1 MEYSEATDSYEA
13 EFLENILDTA
23 YKYGVPY
30 IIDRE
35 KYEAVM
41 KEFKKEVRIKD
52 ANVVVFHADYNKDA
66 EEGRGIYSYA
76 FFAWPKNS
84 PDGSEDFY
92 DCSQFWDYDYDYKHK
107 EKFEEFVHAILESV
121 VGVDLP
127 TAMDLCDEKVKEL
140 RRTFKELDELDDIIF
155 SEKRTKR

>member
-1 MEYSEATDSYEA
+1 MIYEPGTGSYEA

-41 KEFKKEVRIKD
+41 KEFEKEVRIKD
-52 ANVVVFHADYNKDA
+52 ANVVVFHADYNKD
-66 EEGRGIYSYA
+66 EEEDRGIYSYA

-92 DCSQFWDYDYDYKHK
+92 DCSQFWDYDYNYKHK
-107 EKFEEFVHAILESV
+107 EKFEEFAHAILSSV
-121 VGVDLP
+121 VGVDKPHLL
-127 TAMDLCDEKVKEL
+127 ALIEEKNAERSKIACEIEVLKQL
-140 RRTFKELDELDDIIF
+140 L
-155 SEKRTKR
+155 

>member
-1 MEYSEATDSYEA
+1 MTYDPGTGNYEA

-41 KEFKKEVRIKD
+41 KEFEKEARIKD
-52 ANVVVFHADYNKDA
+52 ADVVVFHADYNKD
-66 EEGRGIYSYA
+66 EEEDRGIYSYA

-84 PDGSEDFY
+84 PEGSEDFY
-92 DCSQFWDYDYDYKHK
+92 DCSQFWDYDCDYKHK

-121 VGVDLP
+121 VGVDVP
-127 TAMDLCDEKVKEL
+127 TTMNLRDKKAKEL
-140 RRTFKELDELDDIIF
+140 RRAFKELDELDNIIF
-155 SEKRTKR
+155 SAK

>member
-1 MEYSEATDSYEA
+1 MTYNPGTGSYQA
-13 EFLENILDTA
+13 DFLEYILDTT

-41 KEFKKEVRIKD
+41 KEFEKEVRIKD
-52 ANVVVFHADYNKDA
+52 ANVVVFHADYNKD
-66 EEGRGIYSYA
+66 EEEDRGIYSYT

-84 PDGSEDFY
+84 PEGSEDFY
-92 DCSQFWDYDYDYKHK
+92 DCSQFWDYDYNYEHK

-121 VGVDLP
+121 VGVDKPRLL
-127 TAMDLCDEKVKEL
+127 ALIEEKNLERSKIDCEIEVLKQL
-140 RRTFKELDELDDIIF
+140 L
-155 SEKRTKR
+155 

>member
-1 MEYSEATDSYEA
+1 MIYEPGTGCYET
-13 EFLENILDTA
+13 EFLENILDTT

-41 KEFKKEVRIKD
+41 KEFEKEVRIKD
-52 ANVVVFHADYNKDA
+52 ANVVVFHADYNKD
-66 EEGRGIYSYA
+66 EEEDRGIYSYA

-84 PDGSEDFY
+84 PDGRY

-121 VGVDLP
+121 VGVDVP
-127 TAMDLCDEKVKEL
+127 TAMNLRDEKVKEL
-140 RRTFKELDELDDIIF
+140 RHTFKELEEIDNIIF
-155 SEKRTKR
+155 SAK

>member
-1 MEYSEATDSYEA
+1 MTYSPETDSYQA
-13 EFLENILDTA
+13 DFLENILGTI

-41 KEFKKEVRIKD
+41 RGFNKEVRIKD
-52 ANVVVFHADYNKDA
+52 ANVVVFHANYNKD
-66 EEGRGIYSYA
+66 EEDDRGIYSYV

-84 PDGSEDFY
+84 PEGSQDFY

-107 EKFEEFVHAILESV
+107 EKFEEFVNAILGSV
-121 VGVDLP
+121 VGVDKPRLL
-127 TAMDLCDEKVKEL
+127 ALIEEKNKERSKIDCEIEVL
-140 RRTFKELDELDDIIF
+140 KQLL
-155 SEKRTKR
+155 

>member
-1 MEYSEATDSYEA
+1 MIYEPGTGSYEA

-41 KEFKKEVRIKD
+41 KKFEKETVIKD
-52 ANVVVFHADYNKDA
+52 ANVVVFHADYNKD
-66 EEGRGIYSYA
+66 EEEDRGIYSYA

-84 PDGSEDFY
+84 PDGRY

-107 EKFEEFVHAILESV
+107 EKFEEFVHEILESV
-121 VGVDLP
+121 IGVDVP
-127 TAMDLCDEKVKEL
+127 TAMNLRDRKVKEL
-140 RRTFKELDELDDIIF
+140 RNAFKELDELDNIIF
-155 SEKRTKR
+155 SAR

>member
-1 MEYSEATDSYEA
+1 MTYNPGTGSYQA
-13 EFLENILDTA
+13 DFLENILDTT

-41 KEFKKEVRIKD
+41 KEFEKEVRIKD
-52 ANVVVFHADYNKDA
+52 ANVVVFHADYNKD
-66 EEGRGIYSYA
+66 EEEDRGIYSYT

-84 PDGSEDFY
+84 PEGSEDFY
-92 DCSQFWDYDYDYKHK
+92 DCSQFWDYDYNYEHK

-121 VGVDLP
+121 VGVDKPRLL
-127 TAMDLCDEKVKEL
+127 ALIEEKNLERSKIDCEIEVLKQL
-140 RRTFKELDELDDIIF
+140 L
-155 SEKRTKR
+155 